1 MFNESSKMLNKFYVN
16 LNTEDISVEEIKII
30 LVMIIFYLNELPFN
44 IWNSQLKENE
54 VKDKILNMLKSLYKI
69 HIFYSNNQQI

>member
-16 LNTEDISVEEIKII
+16 LNIEDISVEEIKKI

-54 VKDKILNMLKSLYKI
+54 VKDKILNMLKSLYKL
-69 HIFYSNNQQI
+69 HVFYGNNQQI

>member
-1 MFNESSKMLNKFYVN
+1 MLNKFYVN

-54 VKDKILNMLKSLYKI
+54 VKDKILNMLKSLYKLNV
-69 HIFYSNNQQI
+69 FYYNNQQI

>member
-1 MFNESSKMLNKFYVN
+1 MLNKFYVN
-16 LNTEDISVEEIKII
+16 LNIEDISVEEIKKI

-54 VKDKILNMLKSLYKI
+54 VKDKIFNMLKSLYKI
-69 HIFYSNNQQI
+69 HIFYGNNQ